1 MGRVAGRDAD
11 DTRRIILDAA
21 TELFARRGV
30 GVSLAEIAE
39 TAGVSKGGLVY
50 HFASKDDL
58 VRAGALHL
66 FERFRQAVHNEADA
80 ESEGTPGRLARGY
93 IRASF
98 AEAGG
103 QDIRDLISV
112 SAQLMAD
119 PEVRELSDADGR
131 RWREELSADAGSRSS
146 SSASSWACASTTRR
160 RPACSLFRRRLP
172 AGLHLLGVHSAGDDA
187 RLARGH
193 RGVEPGLFDR
203 HRHPRTL
210 PHPGIGGIEASYW
223 INGHALAGALV
234 WPAILIAIFV
244 PLSVRQFRRLSR

>member
-131 RWREELSADAGSRSS
+131 RWREELSADGLAPEVIRIIVAATDGV
-146 SSASSWACASTTRR
+146 SSAPLWGSVLDADDQRALEAELIAMTRR
-160 RPACSLFRRRLP
+160 
-172 AGLHLLGVHSAGDDA
+172 
-187 RLARGH
+187 
-193 RGVEPGLFDR
+193 
-203 HRHPRTL
+203 
-210 PHPGIGGIEASYW
+210 
-223 INGHALAGALV
+223 
-234 WPAILIAIFV
+234 
-244 PLSVRQFRRLSR
+244 